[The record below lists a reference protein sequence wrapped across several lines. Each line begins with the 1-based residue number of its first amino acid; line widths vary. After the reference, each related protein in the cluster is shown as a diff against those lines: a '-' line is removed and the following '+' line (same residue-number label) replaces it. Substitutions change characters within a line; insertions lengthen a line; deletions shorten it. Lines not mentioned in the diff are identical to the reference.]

1 MIVEDI
7 ELISLF
13 EANLFKICN
22 RVKVCLFFRVSLQ
35 SINSNN
41 DEIA

>member
-22 RVKVCLFFRVSLQ
+22 RVKFCLFFLSFFTKYKF
-35 SINSNN
+35 
-41 DEIA
+41 